1 MIYKSYLVPN
11 DVMTDELFLR
21 HLFSATL
28 LEALGLKDESGV
40 IYELINYRCSSYLG
54 YSCFFRFFT
63 NSELGHWDLMIDGMI
78 NVSPPLHPETG
89 YPICSRWSVPSSSRP
104 PPTSS

>member
-1 MIYKSYLVPN
+1 MLGSKFAFLLQPPFILSVIYKSYLVPN

-28 LEALGLKDESGV
+28 LEALGLRDESGV
-40 IYELINYRCSSYLG
+40 IYELINYRYSSYLG

-63 NSELGHWDLMIDGMI
+63 DSDLGHWDLMIDGMI
-78 NVSPPLHPETG
+78 NVSPSLT
-89 YPICSRWSVPSSSRP
+89 SRDQ
-104 PPTSS
+104 